1 MGVGATVVSG
11 TGLKVC
17 WGFGSVCG
25 AVVSDMVGN
34 VGGTDCP
41 GTAGGIVGGEG
52 VSGKGA
58 RVRRRSGRKLGVG
71 GTDGTDRGGKV
82 RGVEV
87 GGTVTVDSVK
97 PFPLTVVVT
106 RTGSES

>member
-1 MGVGATVVSG
+1 M
-11 TGLKVC
+11 
-17 WGFGSVCG
+17 
-25 AVVSDMVGN
+25 SDMVGN

-52 VSGKGA
+52 VSGTGA

-97 PFPLTVVVT
+97 PFPLTAVVVT
-106 RTGSES
+106 RTGSESLGGISEQASKCEIGEQISGGIMATF